1 MLFAAIDNS
10 FDSIL
15 YVSLRLDI
23 QHKNYICLNSTKSIP
38 VYNL

>member
-10 FDSIL
+10 FDNIV

-23 QHKNYICLNSTKSIP
+23 QHCNYIFFKSTKSIP